1 MATLIRA
8 RGSGLRRG
16 AALLAIF
23 AVLALTGSF
32 GLVPAQVAALS
43 TEGIPSPPTDFYVL
57 DQADLIDIAT
67 ENQIVALSSELAA
80 QTGAQ
85 VVVVTVNSL
94 GGRTLEQYSLALVR
108 SWGIGDAQKD
118 NGVLLLVA
126 YDDRKLRIE
135 VGYGLEGRINDAKA
149 GRIRDNDILPY
160 FKQGDYLTGI
170 RNGYFA
176 LLAEVEA
183 EYPSVT
189 IPPYQGT
196 GGTDYPSGTT
206 SEPMS
211 PLMQTLLFIG
221 IIVLLICDWVF
232 LHGAIT
238 RAILFSMIFRRGGG
252 SFGGGGGRG
261 GGFSGG
267 GGSGGGGGASGG
279 W

>member
-1 MATLIRA
+1 
-8 RGSGLRRG
+8 
-16 AALLAIF
+16 
-23 AVLALTGSF
+23 
-32 GLVPAQVAALS
+32 
-43 TEGIPSPPTDFYVL
+43 VL
-57 DQADLIDIAT
+57 DQADLIDTAT
-67 ENQIVALSSELAA
+67 EDQIVALSSDLAA

-85 VVVVTVNSL
+85 VVVVTVTSL
-94 GGRTLEQYSLALVR
+94 GGRPLEEYSLALFR

-135 VGYGLEGRINDAKA
+135 IGYGLEGRINDAKA

-170 RNGYFA
+170 RNGYFT
-176 LLAEVEA
+176 LLAEVAA
-183 EYPSVT
+183 EYPGIT
-189 IPPYQGT
+189 ISPYPES
-196 GGTDYPSGTT
+196 GGTDNPSGTT

-221 IIVLLICDWVF
+221 VIVLLLIDWIF

-238 RAILFSMIFRRGGG
+238 RAILFSMVFRRGGG
-252 SFGGGGGRG
+252 SFGSGGGGSSSGGGGG

>member
-1 MATLIRA
+1 MHRLL
-8 RGSGLRRG
+8 GSGLRKG
-16 AALLAIF
+16 AALLAIST
-23 AVLALTGSF
+23 VLALTVFLSV
-32 GLVPAQVAALS
+32 LPARTAALS
-43 TEGIPSPPTDFYVL
+43 TEGIPSPPQSFYVL
-57 DQADLIDIAT
+57 DQADLLDTAS
-67 ENQIVALSSELAA
+67 ENQIIALSSELAA

-85 VVVVTVNSL
+85 IVVVTVNSL
-94 GGRTLEQYSLALVR
+94 GGRPLEEFSLALFR

-176 LLAEVEA
+176 LLTEVVA
-183 EYPSVT
+183 EYPGVT
-189 IPPYQGT
+189 ISPYQGS
-196 GGTDYPSGTT
+196 GGTDSASET
-206 SEPMS
+206 SEPLS
-211 PLMQTLLFIG
+211 PFMQTLLLIG
-221 IIVLLICDWVF
+221 VVALLLIDWIF

-252 SFGGGGGRG
+252 SFGGGGRSGGGG